1 MSEVKTYDAPEL
13 LGELLLFEISP
24 EYCRDALTIKAAETE
39 TPLGAVL
46 MRNADGTLSLWT
58 PAAEP
63 EEGKTADPD
72 PAAAGVLLRAVP
84 ASASNTAAPVL
95 KRGALVSAT
104 ALKWPAGTAEDKK
117 GAALAALEALGI
129 IAR

>member
-1 MSEVKTYDAPEL
+1 MPEVKTYDAPEL

-63 EEGKTADPD
+63 EEGKTADPV
-72 PAAAGVLLRAVP
+72 AAGVLLRAVP
-84 ASASNTAAPVL
+84 ASASNTAVPVL
-95 KRGALVSAT
+95 KRGALVSAA

>member
-1 MSEVKTYDAPEL
+1 
-13 LGELLLFEISP
+13 
-24 EYCRDALTIKAAETE
+24 
-39 TPLGAVL
+39 

-63 EEGKTADPD
+63 EEDRTAD

-95 KRGALVSAT
+95 KRGALVSAA

>member
-1 MSEVKTYDAPEL
+1 MLEVKDYDAPEL

-46 MRNADGTLSLWT
+46 MRNPRGADLMGAPS
-58 PAAEP
+58 
-63 EEGKTADPD
+63 D

-95 KRGALVSAT
+95 KRGALVSAA

>member
-1 MSEVKTYDAPEL
+1 MLEVKDYDAPEL

-24 EYCRDALTIKAAETE
+24 EYCRDTLTIKAAETE

-63 EEGKTADPD
+63 EEDRTAD

-95 KRGALVSAT
+95 KRGALVSAA

>member
-1 MSEVKTYDAPEL
+1 MPEVKTYDAPEL

-24 EYCRDALTIKAAETE
+24 EYCRDTLTIKAAETE

-63 EEGKTADPD
+63 EEDRTAD

>member
-1 MSEVKTYDAPEL
+1 MLEVKDYDAPEL

-24 EYCRDALTIKAAETE
+24 EYCRDTLTIKAAETE

-63 EEGKTADPD
+63 EEDKTAD

-84 ASASNTAAPVL
+84 
-95 KRGALVSAT
+95 VS
-104 ALKWPAGTAEDKK
+104 W
-117 GAALAALEALGI
+117 
-129 IAR
+129 

>member
-1 MSEVKTYDAPEL
+1 MLEVKDYDAPEL

-24 EYCRDALTIKAAETE
+24 EYCRDTLTIKAAETE

-63 EEGKTADPD
+63 EEDKTAD

-95 KRGALVSAT
+95 KRGALVSVA

>member
-1 MSEVKTYDAPEL
+1 MLEVKDYDAPEL

-24 EYCRDALTIKAAETE
+24 EYCRDTLTIKAAETE

-63 EEGKTADPD
+63 EEDKTAD

-95 KRGALVSAT
+95 KRGAAVSAA
-104 ALKWPAGTAEDKK
+104 ALKWHGGMAEDKK

>member
-1 MSEVKTYDAPEL
+1 MPEVKTYDAPEL

-63 EEGKTADPD
+63 EEDKTAD

-84 ASASNTAAPVL
+84 PSASNTAAPVL
-95 KRGALVSAT
+95 KRGALVSAA

>member
-1 MSEVKTYDAPEL
+1 MPEVKTYDAPEL

-63 EEGKTADPD
+63 EEDRTAD

-95 KRGALVSAT
+95 KRGALVSAA

>member
-1 MSEVKTYDAPEL
+1 MLETRTYDAPEL

-63 EEGKTADPD
+63 EEDRTAD

-95 KRGALVSAT
+95 KRGALVSAA

>member
-1 MSEVKTYDAPEL
+1 MPEVKTYDAPEL

-24 EYCRDALTIKAAETE
+24 EYCRDTLTIKAAETE

-63 EEGKTADPD
+63 EEDRTAD

-95 KRGALVSAT
+95 KRGALVSAA

>member
-1 MSEVKTYDAPEL
+1 MLEVKDYDAPEL

-63 EEGKTADPD
+63 EEDRTAD

-95 KRGALVSAT
+95 KRGALVSAA

>member
-1 MSEVKTYDAPEL
+1 MLEVKDYDAPEL

-24 EYCRDALTIKAAETE
+24 EYCRDTLTIKAAETE

-63 EEGKTADPD
+63 EEDKTAD

-95 KRGALVSAT
+95 KRGALVSAA

>member
-1 MSEVKTYDAPEL
+1 MLETRTYDAPEL

-63 EEGKTADPD
+63 EEDKTAD

-95 KRGALVSAT
+95 KRGALVSAA

>member
-1 MSEVKTYDAPEL
+1 MLEVKDYDAPEL

-63 EEGKTADPD
+63 EEDKTAD

-95 KRGALVSAT
+95 KRGALVSAA

>member
-1 MSEVKTYDAPEL
+1 MPEVKTYDAPEL
-13 LGELLLFEISP
+13 LGDLLLFEISP
-24 EYCRDALTIKAAETE
+24 EYCRDTLTIKAAETE

-63 EEGKTADPD
+63 EEDRTAD

-95 KRGALVSAT
+95 KRGALVSAA